1 MEEKYMPSQCNN
13 HLINEHSEKC
23 HRFDIEHLGTVI
35 FHNLGYQTTDPAT
48 MLLPYQP
55 NSKRRDQLIGLH
67 SLSTQTV

>member
-1 MEEKYMPSQCNN
+1 MHSQYNN

-23 HRFDIEHLGTVI
+23 HQFDIEHLGTVI
-35 FHNLGYQTTDPAT
+35 FHNLGYQTTDSAT
-48 MLLPYQP
+48 MLLVLPYQP